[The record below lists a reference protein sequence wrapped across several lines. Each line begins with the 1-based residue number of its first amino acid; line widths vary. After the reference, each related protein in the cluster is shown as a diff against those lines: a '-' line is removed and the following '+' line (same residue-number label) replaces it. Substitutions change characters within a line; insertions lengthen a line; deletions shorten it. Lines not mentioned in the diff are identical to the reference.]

1 LILNQWILVVR
12 ATLSDVYLLI
22 IYGFIAGFSSSNR
35 SGPIDTLKEPDN
47 FPDYDRRGAEEVKE
61 VRLETDRL
69 ILRTYRLTDF
79 EDHFKL
85 CADPDVMRYLIG
97 GKPLTK
103 FEAWR
108 HMAFLV
114 GHWELLGYGYFVA
127 EEKASARF
135 VGRIGFTNPEGW
147 PGFEIGWT
155 IAPEFQGRGFATEG
169 GRFLLDYAF
178 NEMDKDHV
186 ISVINPENKPSIR
199 VAERLGEKLE
209 GKTEVGGMPALIYGI
224 DRPGPR

>member
-1 LILNQWILVVR
+1 VVPVVALCIGHSLNLRFQSANFFIMCPEAGIRRESAMKDLIL
-12 ATLSDVYLLI
+12 
-22 IYGFIAGFSSSNR
+22 
-35 SGPIDTLKEPDN
+35 
-47 FPDYDRRGAEEVKE
+47 
-61 VRLETDRL
+61 ETERL
-69 ILRTYRLTDF
+69 ILRMYRLSDF

-85 CADPDVMRYLIG
+85 CADPEIMRYLIG
-97 GKPLTK
+97 GKPMSR

-127 EEKASARF
+127 EETASGRF

-169 GRFLLDYAF
+169 GKFLLQYAF
-178 NEMDKDHV
+178 NEMGRDHV
-186 ISVINPENKPSIR
+186 ISVIHPDNKPSIR

-209 GKTEVGGMPALIYGI
+209 GSTEVGGMPALIPDTREEMWRSGASTTT
-224 DRPGPR
+224 